1 MQYVFDFFKWLGHN
15 ISSVTEIISSIST
28 AIGDIFSVFSEV
40 ITSIPYWLKIP
51 LLCMIVLAIVFQVI
65 SFIPTESGGH

>member
-1 MQYVFDFFKWLGHN
+1 MQYLFDFFKWLGHN
-15 ISSVTEIISSIST
+15 ISSVTDIITSISN

-40 ITSIPYWLKIP
+40 IASIPYWLKIP
-51 LLCMIVLAIVFQVI
+51 LLSMLVLAIVFQVI